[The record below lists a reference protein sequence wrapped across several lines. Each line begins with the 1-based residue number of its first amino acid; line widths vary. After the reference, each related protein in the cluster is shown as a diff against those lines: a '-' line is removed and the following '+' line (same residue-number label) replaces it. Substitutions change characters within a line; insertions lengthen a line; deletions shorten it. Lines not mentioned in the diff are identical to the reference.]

1 MPEIAINLVRYN
13 QNLEDISECLAAAL
27 SQDYISYTVTLTE
40 NGSKDSIEQEIK
52 ARFSDNP
59 KFRFVDNRA
68 NLGFA
73 GAHNKF
79 FAESTAEFLMP
90 LNPDA
95 IMQPIFLSQLAKAF
109 EDPSV
114 AAVTGKMLKPALSED
129 GSRILDGT
137 GIIVSRSRRAT
148 ERGQLQVDKG
158 QYDSFP
164 DIFGVSGTAPLYRK
178 SALEK
183 VKIILDGAAPEY
195 FDEDFFMYWEDFD
208 LSWRLR
214 LAGYL
219 CEYVPEALILHQRV
233 GGQSKY
239 GYRRPLE
246 FAKHHKQFP
255 TQMLRYNWRNHLFAI
270 IKNDFGSTFLRDFP
284 LIFGREVAMFGYI
297 CIFEPRTLGAMPT
310 FLKLLPRMLRKR
322 KIIQSNRVVDSKIAG
337 KWFLKKVI

>member
-13 QNLEDISECLAAAL
+13 QKLEDISECLAAAL
-27 SQDYISYTVTLTE
+27 LQDYPYFTVTLTE
-40 NGSKDSIEQEIK
+40 NGSKDSIEQGIK
-52 ARFSDNP
+52 ALFAENP
-59 KFRFVDNRA
+59 KFRFVDNQT

-79 FAESTAEFLMP
+79 FAESSAEFVMP

-95 IMQPIFLSQLAKAF
+95 IMQPGFLTELVKAF
-109 EDPSV
+109 EDSKI
-114 AAVTGKMLKPALSED
+114 AAATGKMLKPLALED
-129 GSRILDGT
+129 GSHILDGT
-137 GIIVSRSRRAT
+137 GIIVSRTRRAR

-158 QYDSFP
+158 QYDAST
-164 DIFGVSGTAPLYRK
+164 DVFGVSGTAPLYRK
-178 SALEK
+178 SALDK
-183 VKIILDGAAPEY
+183 VKIILDNGTPEY

-219 CEYVPEALILHQRV
+219 CVYVPEAHVLHQRV

-255 TQMLRYNWRNHLFAI
+255 TRIVRYNWRNHLFAI
-270 IKNDFGSTFLRDFP
+270 IKNDFGSTFWRDFP
-284 LIFGREVAMFGYI
+284 LIVAREIAMFGYI
-297 CIFEPRTLGAMPT
+297 CIFEPRTLGAVPS
-310 FLKLLPRMLRKR
+310 FFKLLPRILRKR
-322 KIIQSNRVVDSKIAG
+322 KIIQSSKKVNSKIAS
-337 KWFLKKVI
+337 KWFLNRVT